1 MKRKAHFGPELFKFL
16 EELRENN
23 TREWFQANKGRYEST
38 VRGPVLRFI
47 ADFAAPLH
55 TISLYFVADPS
66 PTGGSLFRIYR
77 DVRFSKDKSPYKTQ
91 VGMSFWHIE
100 GGKMVHV
107 PGFYLH
113 LEPDGCFAA
122 AGVWHPDA
130 ATLKKIRAAIAA
142 RPAAWKA
149 VRRSGLEIEGRTLA
163 RPPKGYDA
171 EHPLIDD
178 LRWKDYVTSIAFSE
192 AKVCSPRFLSDYVA
206 ACRRMSPL
214 VKFLTEALRLTW

>member
-1 MKRKAHFGPELFKFL
+1 MKKTAHFSPELFQFL

-23 TREWFQANKGRYEST
+23 NREWFQTNKDHYESA
-38 VRGPVLRFI
+38 VRQPCLRFI
-47 ADFAAPLH
+47 ADVAAHLH

-66 PTGGSLFRIYR
+66 PTGGSLFRIHR

-130 ATLKKIRAAIAA
+130 ATLKKIRAAIVQ
-142 RPAAWKA
+142 RPDAWRA
-149 VRRSGLEIEGRTLA
+149 VCRSGLKIEGGKLA

-171 EHPLIDD
+171 DHPLIED
-178 LRWKDYVTSIAFSE
+178 LKWKDYVTSISFSE
-192 AKVCSPRFLSDYVA
+192 VKVCRPGFISDFTA
-206 ACRRMSPL
+206 ACRRMGPL
-214 VKFLTEALRLTW
+214 VKFLTEALGLSW